1 MDIIHPHHAAKLQ
14 EDLKTWAKEMRKK
27 MPDAEVLLWK
37 LLRNRSIAGAKFRRQ
52 HPVGRYILDFYC
64 DEKKLA
70 IELDGSQH
78 VDQSE
83 YDQQRDVYLNTL
95 GIRVLRFWNNQ
106 MLQETEAVLE
116 VIYLALTVVEDT
128 ELRTLLPRAGEGQG

>member
-1 MDIIHPHHAAKLQ
+1 MDIYFPKSPAKLP
-14 EDLKTWAKEMRKK
+14 EDLKAWAKEMRKQ
-27 MPDAEVLLWK
+27 MPVAEVLLWK

-64 DEKKLA
+64 DEQKLA

-78 VDQSE
+78 ADHSE
-83 YDQQRDVYLNTL
+83 YDQRRDEFLNAL

-106 MLQETEAVLE
+106 LLQETEVVLE
-116 VIYLALTVVEDT
+116 VIYL
-128 ELRTLLPRAGEGQG
+128 TLSNPPAS